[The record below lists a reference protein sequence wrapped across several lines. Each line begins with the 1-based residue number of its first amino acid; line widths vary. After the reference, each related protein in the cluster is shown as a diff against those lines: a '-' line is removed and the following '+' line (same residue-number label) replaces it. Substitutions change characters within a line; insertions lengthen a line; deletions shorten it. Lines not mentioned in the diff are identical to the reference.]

1 MLILAAMMVVLLVQQ
16 SASPADVSI
25 EQRGCKLRPAA
36 GMESDTSIEW
46 PDDTHLDLNTSGK
59 TFHFVI
65 KGKQLTEV
73 TAR

>member
-1 MLILAAMMVVLLVQQ
+1 
-16 SASPADVSI
+16 
-25 EQRGCKLRPAA
+25 
-36 GMESDTSIEW
+36 MESDTSIEW